1 MKEISVK
8 IIEKMFISVIE
19 KTEGFKNTYGGVK
32 FRFI

>member
-19 KTEGFKNTYGGVK
+19 KTEGFKKYVRWSK
-32 FRFI
+32 V